1 MGGPQEQKPLGGAQ
15 KQKNL
20 TRRRKNVFLL
30 KQQEAKEARIE
41 RTKVLLVFVDVFMTE
56 QDVKKKK

>member
-1 MGGPQEQKPLGGAQ
+1 MGAAEEME
-15 KQKNL
+15 
-20 TRRRKNVFLL
+20 FLL

-41 RTKVLLVFVDVFMTE
+41 RKKVLLVFVDVFMTE